1 MLHIRRATSLVSV
14 IMVLAGL
21 VMLTGCSVQKEKDG
35 SNEKVKIQTPV
46 GGLNVDTNADVKDT
60 GLAVYPGAK
69 PNPKPSG
76 DHNSANVNISSS
88 MFGVKVVALEYVSDD
103 TPDKIKEFYKKELAK
118 YGSVLDCKNGVKEE
132 GDQIACSDTPKHG
145 EHQGELV
152 VGTKKRQH
160 LVKIQPDGKGTKFA
174 LVYVQLRGEEG
185 TL

>member
-1 MLHIRRATSLVSV
+1 MFRIRRAASLVSV
-14 IMVLAGL
+14 IVVLAGL
-21 VMLTGCSVQKEKDG
+21 AVLTACSVQKEKEG

-103 TPDKIKEFYKKELAK
+103 SPDKIKDYYKKELAK
-118 YGSVLDCKNGVKEE
+118 YGNVLDCENGVKEE
-132 GDQIACSDTPKHG
+132 GNEVACSDKPRHG

-160 LVKIQPDGKGTKFA
+160 LVKIEPDGKGTKFA
-174 LVYVQLRGEEG
+174 LVYVQVRGEEG
-185 TL
+185 AL